1 MRIAWNSSKIV
12 CHIVG
17 FDSVRW
23 YRLSPKESELR
34 ELPPQGDDG
43 DSDVIVVV
51 GASLSSW
58 RSKPAESDGTDQKQ
72 FMFANEI
79 LIDPADLLWSQAL
92 LHQKTISQAWISR
105 ELLQQCLP
113 QISDKHVTQI
123 LFEPLSAS
131 FPETT
136 VWRSNGVLLSRDP
149 SAPCAQLVSECTDPL
164 HSLSGAT
171 LNTQIGELKTG
182 YQRSSRFNPNGISV
196 PVIVGLLCLVS
207 VLLHGVARMPEYV
220 DEVGEIVHP
229 NALDWLEQL
238 SVDQL
243 GSGNVR
249 AIRGIQQLTV
259 LQIEI
264 DQPLSNNQLKA
275 LQQLHRAEVTQTN
288 TQPTTLNI
296 KAITE

>member
-1 MRIAWNSSKIV
+1 MRVAWNSSKIV

-23 YRLSPKESELR
+23 YRLLSQESTLL

-43 DSDVIVVV
+43 DSDVIVVL

-58 RSKPAESDGTDQKQ
+58 RSKPVEGDLTDQQQ
-72 FMFANEI
+72 FMFTNEI
-79 LIDPADLLWSQAL
+79 LLDPADLEWSQVVL
-92 LHQKTISQAWISR
+92 DQQTVSQAWISS
-105 ELLQQCLP
+105 ELLQQCLS
-113 QISDKHVTQI
+113 QISKKRVVQI
-123 LFEPLSAS
+123 LFEPLSVS

-136 VWRSNGVLLSRDP
+136 VWKSNDVLLSRDP
-149 SAPCAQLVSECTDPL
+149 SAPCAQLVSESTEPL
-164 HSLSGAT
+164 VSLSGAI
-171 LNTQIGELKTG
+171 LDTQIGELQTA
-182 YQRSSRFNPNGISV
+182 YQRSSRFNPSDRSV
-196 PVIVGLLCLVS
+196 ALVVGVLCFVS
-207 VLLHGVARMPEYV
+207 VLLHGLARIPLYV
-220 DEVGEIVHP
+220 EDVGKIVYPH
-229 NALDWLEQL
+229 ALDWLEQL

-249 AIRGIQQLTV
+249 AIRGIQQLQV

-264 DQPLSNNQLKA
+264 DQPLSNDQLRA

-296 KAITE
+296 KAIIE